1 LIVNGVHECSKTIEG
16 LLFPSILALGALGAG
31 SRGMPTS
38 RRKKTA
44 AVPAADSSSEDS
56 SDQEI
61 GEDDYIGGRFTV
73 GKLLG
78 SVSENIF

>member
-1 LIVNGVHECSKTIEG
+1 
-16 LLFPSILALGALGAG
+16 
-31 SRGMPTS
+31 MPTS